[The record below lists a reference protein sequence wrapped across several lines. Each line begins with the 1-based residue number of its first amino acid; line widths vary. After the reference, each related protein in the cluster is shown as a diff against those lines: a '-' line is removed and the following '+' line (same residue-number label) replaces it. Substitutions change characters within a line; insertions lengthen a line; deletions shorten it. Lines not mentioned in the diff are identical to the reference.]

1 MTMHPSSFHAQRERG
16 VALVV
21 SMVMLVAI
29 TIIGVFVMNSSHL
42 EWLMSNNSRFQTDA
56 EMRAEA
62 ALRDGEKTIENPPS
76 PWDSTNGLYNS
87 ATLTGTMDPR
97 KVSSWANLNTLN
109 ATTLAPA
116 QYVVESLGASCLGS
130 SSSSNPLGPISC
142 GSQPGWTY
150 LKIDTY
156 RVWALATDGKG
167 LSEEESGQRLE
178 QFGPN
183 ALPEVRSRLMSIRP
197 ASPTMVMLESWV
209 MLPLT
214 WTRSAF
220 PPTYMGLSTKLLP
233 TLMLSGFIFP
243 ISGMPMV
250 LQWFAHIIPA
260 TYYLE
265 VIRGVMLTGEAWY
278 PKDLGLML
286 LIGVFLMAVSMKN
299 FRSRLD

>member
-1 MTMHPSSFHAQRERG
+1 MHPSSFHAQRERG

-167 LSEEESGQRLE
+167 AARITQSIYWKIDN
-178 QFGPN
+178 PHA
-183 ALPEVRSRLMSIRP
+183 ALTIGSIP
-197 ASPTMVMLESWV
+197 IPQNN
-209 MLPLT
+209 
-214 WTRSAF
+214 
-220 PPTYMGLSTKLLP
+220 
-233 TLMLSGFIFP
+233 P
-243 ISGMPMV
+243 ISQPSYRRIHY
-250 LQWFAHIIPA
+250 ADINN
-260 TYYLE
+260 
-265 VIRGVMLTGEAWY
+265 
-278 PKDLGLML
+278 D
-286 LIGVFLMAVSMKN
+286 
-299 FRSRLD
+299 